1 MKKRLEF
8 QCWNCPK
15 TYTLLRDVE
24 EGNPQLSVGC
34 PFCGAAAIVDLYPY
48 RKPIDTI
55 YKIES
60 PQNRAPDETETVYE
74 LPDILPTQP
83 KVAP

>member
-8 QCWNCPK
+8 QCWKCLD
-15 TYTLLRDVE
+15 TYSLLREID
-24 EGNPQLSVGC
+24 EGNPQLSVAC
-34 PFCGAAAIVDLYPY
+34 PFCGAAAIVDLNPY

-55 YKIES
+55 YRGKSSQDCES
-60 PQNRAPDETETVYE
+60 DQTVYK

-83 KVAP
+83 ES